1 MHDTQQWIWLPKNS
15 YPHHQTTIT
24 NAFCDPANGNYTVA
38 EFRKRYTFDKKVVS
52 AELTFSGDTLFQL
65 YCSDRL
71 LATGP
76 AAVGGDYFP
85 DGAVSHYYA
94 YRMTFSPDSSVI
106 DLFACVQMMPVQ
118 LCDFSKGHGGFMLY
132 GFLTFED
139 GSQAYISTDE
149 SWQVRK
155 NNAFL
160 SPTHYDAGIASDA
173 YVNAEI
179 VENLWNAEIAPIP
192 VRQEH
197 TMVPE
202 GGHFRLEAFDSLET
216 TLELERIF
224 AGFPYIQVKASG
236 SVIVELEYRE
246 LQEHTQP
253 YVLSF
258 NGSGEYRGFQLCS
271 TGSIFVK
278 QKNLSDT
285 PADITV
291 SYIVTHYPVTEWAE
305 TETSDP
311 ALNLVLALC
320 KHNLKQCRQ
329 TLHLD
334 SPKHCEP
341 LACTGDYY
349 IESLMTLFSFG
360 DLRLAEFDLIRTAR
374 TLQQQDGR
382 LFHTTYSL
390 IWVRMLY
397 DVYMATGNQ
406 ELLRQCKDALIMLL
420 NRFEAYLGDNG
431 LIENPPS
438 FMFVDWICV
447 DGFTLHRPPKALGQT
462 CLNLFYFGA
471 LDAAVKIFSALDD
484 LTFANHCSTK
494 KEALRTAVNTLLF
507 DPEKGIYF
515 EGLNTPTP
523 PQLINHWMPENTQ
536 KRYYRKHTNILA
548 AYVGICSDDLAKQ
561 IIHKVMSDE
570 IEGGYQPYFAHFL
583 LEAVYR
589 CGLREQYTLAIME
602 QWKTSALQC
611 PKGLVEGFIPPE
623 PNYSFDHSHAW
634 AGTPLYSLP
643 KALMGLEILEPG
655 MGELR
660 LCPSLL
666 GLPQAKAELMTPYGK
681 VVLQMQDGD
690 TTQITHPKEVKI
702 TVISHKAP

>member
-1 MHDTQQWIWLPKNS
+1 MHNTQQWIWLPKNS

-24 NAFCDPANGNYTVA
+24 NAFCNPANGNYNVA
-38 EFRKRYTFDKKVVS
+38 EFRKCYTFDKKVVT
-52 AELTFSGDTLFQL
+52 AELTFSGDTLFRL
-65 YCSDRL
+65 YCGNRL

-85 DGAVSHYYA
+85 DGSVPHYYA

-106 DLFACVQMMPVQ
+106 DLFASVQMMPVQ

-160 SPTHYDAGIASDA
+160 SPTHYDAGIAPDI

-179 VENLWNAEIAPIP
+179 TENIWNAEIAPIA
-192 VRQEH
+192 VREEY
-197 TMVPE
+197 TLSPK
-202 GGHFRLEAFDSLET
+202 GSHFSLPASETLEAELAFDK
-216 TLELERIF
+216 IY

-236 SVIVELEYRE
+236 SVITELEYRE
-246 LQEHTQP
+246 LQEPTQP

-258 NGSGEYRGFQLCS
+258 NGCGEYRSFQLCS

-278 QKNLSDT
+278 LKNLSDA

-311 ALNLVLALC
+311 GLNLVLALC
-320 KHNLKQCRQ
+320 RHNLKQCRQ
-329 TLHLD
+329 TIHLD

-349 IESLMTLFSFG
+349 IESLMTMFSFG

-374 TLQQQDGR
+374 TLQQQNGR

-397 DVYMATGNQ
+397 DVYMATGNEQ
-406 ELLRQCKDALIMLL
+406 LLSQCKPALILLL
-420 NRFEAYLGDNG
+420 NRFETYMGENG
-431 LIENPPS
+431 LIETPPS

-447 DGFTLHRPPKALGQT
+447 DSFTLHRPPKALGQT
-462 CLNLFYFGA
+462 CLNLFYYGA
-471 LDAAVKIFSALDD
+471 LEHAEKIFTVLGEYGLATQCRS
-484 LTFANHCSTK
+484 K
-494 KEALRTAVNTLLF
+494 KDALRIAVNTLLF
-507 DPEKGIYF
+507 DPEKSIYF

-536 KRYYRKHTNILA
+536 KRYYRKHANILA
-548 AYVGICSDDLAKQ
+548 AYVGICGDDLAKQ
-561 IIHKVMSDE
+561 IIHKVMSGE

-589 CGLREQYTLAIME
+589 CGLREQYTLAILE
-602 QWKTSALQC
+602 QWKTSAQQC
-611 PKGLVEGFIPPE
+611 PKGLAEGFIPPE

-655 MGELR
+655 MKKLR
-660 LCPSLL
+660 FSPSLL
-666 GLPQAKAELMTPYGK
+666 GLSNAKAELMTPYGK
-681 VVLQMQDGD
+681 VSVYLKDGNIP
-690 TTQITHPKEVKI
+690 QVEHPKEICILLSSPAEK
-702 TVISHKAP
+702 